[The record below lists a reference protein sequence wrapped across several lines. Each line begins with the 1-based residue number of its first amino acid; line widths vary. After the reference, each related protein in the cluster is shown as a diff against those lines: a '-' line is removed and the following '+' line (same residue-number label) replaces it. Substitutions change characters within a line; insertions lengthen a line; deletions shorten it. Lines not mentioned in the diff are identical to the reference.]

1 MENLSGGWQMLSI
14 RRNKSIVFNNWS
26 SSVHCEPS
34 QFERPR
40 DIGEVIT
47 IVDQC
52 HAEGRNLRV
61 VGAGHSFTPL
71 VATTDVL
78 VSIDHLSGIESI
90 DAENHLV
97 TVGAGTRLKDLGE
110 ELFHYGYAM
119 ENLGDINVQTVAGA
133 VSTGTHGTGIE
144 FGSVSTQIH
153 DVTILT
159 ASGQLLHI
167 SPTENEDLLQ
177 AVKVALGLLG
187 IIVKVTLKVLPSYQL
202 IGYSYRENFIV
213 CLNNL
218 DQLTRENRNFEFF
231 WFPYTNT
238 VQIKTL
244 NENKQV
250 TTEKRKQHMLKKVV
264 IENGLFYGLSEMSRL
279 FPKSAKAISNV
290 SALGVPVGSEV
301 DDSHELYATPRLVKF
316 NEKYSVPKD
325 QMANVLYDID
335 ALIRKYN
342 FAVHFPVE
350 CRYVK
355 RDDIWLSPS
364 YERDAAYIAVHM
376 YKGMEFQPYFEAVEK
391 IFLAYGGR
399 PHWGKMHTLRYDDL
413 KKLYPKLDDFL
424 QVRKQLDENGM
435 FLNEYVRDMFQI

>member
-1 MENLSGGWQMLSI
+1 MLSV
-14 RRNKSIVFNNWS
+14 RRSKSIVFKNWS
-26 SSVHCEPS
+26 TSVCCEPS
-34 QFERPR
+34 RFEEPR
-40 DIGEVIT
+40 DLGELIA
-47 IVDQC
+47 IVNRC
-52 HAEGRNLRV
+52 KAEGRALRV

-78 VSIDHLSGIESI
+78 VSIDYISGIECV
-90 DAENHLV
+90 DTENHLV
-97 TVGAGTRLKDLGE
+97 TVWAGTSLKDLGE
-110 ELFHYGYAM
+110 ELYQYGYAM

-133 VSTGTHGTGIE
+133 VSTGTHGTGIAY
-144 FGSVSTQIH
+144 GSVSTQVH

-202 IGYSYRENFIV
+202 IGYSYRENFYV
-213 CLNNL
+213 CLNTL
-218 DQLTRENRNFEFF
+218 DQLTRDNRNFEFF

-244 NENKQV
+244 NENIQETK
-250 TTEKRKQHMLKKVV
+250 EKGKQHILKKVV

-279 FPKSAKAISNV
+279 FPKSAKVISNL
-290 SALGVPVGSEV
+290 SAIGVPVGSEV
-301 DDSHELYATPRLVKF
+301 DHSHEMYATPRLVKF
-316 NEKYSVPKD
+316 NEMEYSVPKD

-376 YKGMEFQPYFEAVEK
+376 YKGMVFQPYFEAVEK

-413 KKLYPKLDDFL
+413 KQLYPRLDDFL
-424 QVRKQLDENGM
+424 HIRRHLDENGM
-435 FLNEYVRDMFQI
+435 FLNEYVRGMFHI